1 MFHHRSSIHATAPHR
16 HIVVVTRLP
25 LTVTVVRLLES
36 AWFDWYRLE
45 IHGMRLS

>member
-25 LTVTVVRLLES
+25 LTVTVVRLLVS
-36 AWFDWYRLE
+36 AWYRLE